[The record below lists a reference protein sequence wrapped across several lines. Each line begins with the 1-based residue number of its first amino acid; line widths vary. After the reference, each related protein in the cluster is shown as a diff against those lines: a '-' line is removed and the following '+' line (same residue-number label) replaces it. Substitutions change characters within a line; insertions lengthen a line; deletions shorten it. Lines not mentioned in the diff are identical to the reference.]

1 VLREIALPTF
11 DAVVKQDDRGAA
23 AAALAETALAIARHA
38 HAHGNVRRNFSAS
51 AWAAGPPAWRCG
63 LMRVQPNRALRATA
77 ADFRQ
82 IISQFGR
89 TGAGFSRGAV
99 VPADPWSARPLRYDR
114 ESARLWTLGP
124 DGTDNGGARAVP
136 EDSGLAGL
144 RDKDGPAIE
153 LGAWLGLRE

>member
-38 HAHGNVRRNFSAS
+38 HAHGGRL
-51 AWAAGPPAWRCG
+51 PADLDELVPAFLG
-63 LMRVQPNRALRATA
+63 VL
-77 ADFRQ
+77 
-82 IISQFGR
+82 
-89 TGAGFSRGAV
+89 
-99 VPADPWSARPLRYDR
+99 PADPWSARPLRYDR